1 MIDVRALLIVIEDED
16 PFKIMGT
23 VSEFQD
29 VIEANPGIVACQL
42 ALDIVGCRQIRLDSL
57 IFDTPIALLLADIEH
72 VHLQQII
79 VLLFATLSWI
89 ITIVFMIRKV
99 CTETQLALIVLRTA
113 KRFIFAATFVLRF
126 MDNLLF

>member
-1 MIDVRALLIVIEDED
+1 MIDVRALVIVIEDED
-16 PFKIMGT
+16 PFKIMST

-79 VLLFATLSWI
+79 VLLFELTLSWI

-99 CTETQLALIVLRTA
+99 CTETQLAIIVLRTA
-113 KRFIFAATFVLRF
+113 KRFI
-126 MDNLLF
+126 